1 MNKEFMVI
9 GLGRFGGSVCKEL
22 YELGHQVLAVDIDE
36 AKVEEFSK
44 FSSQA
49 IVADASNENVLKSI
63 GVENFDSI
71 VVAIGDNLQS
81 SILCTLLLKEMGVK
95 NVLAKAQDENH
106 KKLLAKIGADRI
118 IQPELDM
125 GIRIAN
131 QIRSDKLEDYIEL
144 SDEYS
149 ISELNVTDKLS
160 GKTITELD
168 IRAKYN
174 CTILA
179 IKKGDHMN
187 IAPSPEDK
195 LWAGDIILVIGSN
208 EDILRFEEDGL

>member
-1 MNKEFMVI
+1 MNKEFLVI

-36 AKVEEFSK
+36 MKVEEFSK

-49 IVADASNENVLKSI
+49 IVADASNENVLQSI
-63 GVENFDSI
+63 GVENFDYV
-71 VVAIGDNLQS
+71 VVAIGDNLQA
-81 SILCTLLLKEMGVK
+81 SILCTLLLKELGVK

-149 ISELNVTDKLS
+149 ISELNVSEKLS
-160 GKTITELD
+160 GRSISELD
-168 IRAKYN
+168 IRANYN

-179 IKKGDHMN
+179 IKRNGDMN
-187 IAPSPEDK
+187 IAPAPKDQ

-208 EDILRFEEDGL
+208 EDILIFEEKGL